1 MDTKKFEEMMENEM
15 KMNNMEIIIEEK
27 DCIECVCDNC
37 NNNCSNNCCDN
48 CNKNCNNNC
57 CNKEKKD

>member
-1 MDTKKFEEMMENEM
+1 MDIKKFEEMIKNEM
-15 KMNNMEIIIEEK
+15 KIEKMKNMEIIIEEK

-37 NNNCSNNCCDN
+37 NNNC
-48 CNKNCNNNC
+48 

>member
-27 DCIECVCDNC
+27 DCIECVCDDCNKNC
-37 NNNCSNNCCDN
+37 NN
-48 CNKNCNNNC
+48 NCNNNC

>member
-1 MDTKKFEEMMENEM
+1 MDIKKFEEMIKNEM
-15 KMNNMEIIIEEK
+15 KIEKMNNMEIIIEEK

-37 NNNCSNNCCDN
+37 NKN
-48 CNKNCNNNC
+48 CNNNCNNNC